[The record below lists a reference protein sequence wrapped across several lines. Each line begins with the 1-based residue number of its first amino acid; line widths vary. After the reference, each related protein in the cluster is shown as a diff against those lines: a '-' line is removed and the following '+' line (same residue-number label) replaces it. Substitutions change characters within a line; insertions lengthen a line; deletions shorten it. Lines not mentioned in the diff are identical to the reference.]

1 MKKSAAMC
9 ERTYTVALV
18 GNPNVGKSTVFNG
31 LTGMHQHT
39 GNWPGKTVELA
50 QGTVYAEGVRL
61 RLVDLPGTYSLV
73 SHSAEED
80 VTRDFLAFERFDL
93 AVVVCDATCLARHM
107 NLALQVMEIAPHTV
121 LCVNLLDEAR
131 RKGITVDLARLSQN
145 LGVPAVGTVAS
156 KKASLRELVH
166 VIKQEI
172 ENTSLQ
178 NRADIRYP
186 PIIEDAVG
194 GLSDACRAAYPSLS
208 CPSAIARRILE
219 EDEGFLSRL
228 RAAHPVPREVAC
240 TLERATDEAQRALFS
255 RGVDTDALREASAA
269 ALEAAAVRA
278 ARGTVHTSRADVH
291 RRDRRLD
298 ALLTGRFT
306 AYPAMLLLLALVFF
320 LTLYVS
326 SFPSAALTALFAKGE
341 VWLGALLQ
349 SIRTPPVLYGLLLDG
364 VYRVTAW
371 VIAVM
376 LPPMAIFFPLF
387 TLLEDVG
394 YLPRVAYNLDRPFA
408 CCHACGKQ
416 ALTMCMG
423 FGCNAVG
430 VTGCRIMD
438 SRRERLLAILTNS
451 LVPCNGRFPTVI
463 ALLTV
468 FFVGTA
474 PTPTGSLL
482 SALLL
487 SAAVLVSVCVTLAVT
502 WLLSVTLLRGEPS
515 SFTLELPPYR
525 TPRIGKILV
534 RSVLDRTLFV
544 LGRAVAVA
552 APAGLLLWIMTHVL
566 VGDISLLS
574 HMSTF
579 LDPLG
584 RALGMD
590 GVILSAFIL
599 GFPAGEIVVPIMVM
613 AYLSTGVLQD
623 TGSLAAL
630 HGVLVSFG
638 WTYKTAL
645 CTVLFCL
652 FHFPCSTTLLTVAK
666 ETRSA
671 KYTLLAAA
679 VPCAVGMALCFL
691 LNLVLP

>member
-1 MKKSAAMC
+1 MKQSTAPYKK
-9 ERTYTVALV
+9 TYTVALV

-50 QGTVYAEGVRL
+50 QGTVDGGDVRL
-61 RLVDLPGTYSLV
+61 QLVDLPGTYSLF

-80 VTRDFLAFERFDL
+80 VTRDFLAFGQLDL

-107 NLALQVMEIAPHTV
+107 NLALQVMEIAPRTV
-121 LCVNLLDEAR
+121 LCVNLLDEAH
-131 RKGITVDLARLSQN
+131 RKGITVDLKRLSEN

-156 KKASLRELVH
+156 KKASLRELVR
-166 VIKQEI
+166 VIRHEI

-178 NRADIRYP
+178 NKADISYP
-186 PIIEDAVG
+186 PILKDAVRE
-194 GLSDACRAAYPSLS
+194 LSAACRRAYPDLG
-208 CPSAIARRILE
+208 CPSAIALRLLE
-219 EDEGFLSRL
+219 EDEGFCTRLQKERPLSAAAA
-228 RAAHPVPREVAC
+228 RALAREVDGA
-240 TLERATDEAQRALFS
+240 RRALFS
-255 RGVDTDALREASAA
+255 HGTDAEGIREIAA
-269 ALEAAAVRA
+269 EALEAAAVRA
-278 ARGTVHTSRADVH
+278 ACGAVHTARADVH
-291 RRDRRLD
+291 RRDRRID

-326 SFPSAALTALFAKGE
+326 AFPSEALSALFSRGE
-341 VWLGALLQ
+341 RWLGELLNAVHA
-349 SIRTPPVLYGLLLDG
+349 PPVLYGLLVHG
-364 VYRVTAW
+364 VYRVTTW

-394 YLPRVAYNLDRPFA
+394 YLPRIAYNLDRPFA
-408 CCHACGKQ
+408 RCHACGKQ

-474 PTPTGSLL
+474 TSPTASLV

-487 SAAVLVSVCVTLAVT
+487 SAAVLVAVCVTLLVT

-515 SFTLELPPYR
+515 AFTLELPPYR

-552 APAGLLLWIMTHVL
+552 APAGVVLWLMTHVT
-566 VGDISLLS
+566 VADASLLR
-574 HMSTF
+574 HMCSL

-599 GFPAGEIVVPIMVM
+599 GFPAGEIVVPIMLM

-623 TGSLAAL
+623 TGSLVAL
-630 HGVLVSFG
+630 REVLVAFG
-638 WTYKTAL
+638 WTYRTAL

-679 VPCAVGMALCFL
+679 VPTAVGMALCFL
-691 LNLVLP
+691 VNLLLP